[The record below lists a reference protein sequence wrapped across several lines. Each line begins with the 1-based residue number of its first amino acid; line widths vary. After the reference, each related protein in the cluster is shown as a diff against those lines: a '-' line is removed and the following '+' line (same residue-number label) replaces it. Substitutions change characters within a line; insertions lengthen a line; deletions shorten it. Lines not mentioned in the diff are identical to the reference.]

1 MGEINYP
8 AIMKQAIQ
16 GVISAALDHAAQHG
30 LPGNNHFVINFD
42 TTHPSVNIPA
52 WLREKYPDKMT
63 IIIQHWFEN
72 LNVDSD
78 GFHVTLNFGDSPQD
92 LYVAFDSI
100 NSFLDPSVNFGLHF
114 AETQME
120 AQEGDEAASPSP
132 PTEVISNDS
141 SNKVVSLDSFRRDSK
156 GKSNQ

>member
-1 MGEINYP
+1 MDEINYP
-8 AIMKQAIQ
+8 EIMKQAIQ

-30 LPGNNHFVINFD
+30 LPGKNHFVINFD
-42 TTHPSVNIPA
+42 TTHRKVNIPV

-72 LNVDSD
+72 LKVDSD
-78 GFHVTLNFGDSPQD
+78 GFRVTLNFGDKPQD

-100 NSFLDPSVNFGLHF
+100 NSFLDPSVNFCLHF
-114 AETQME
+114 AETQIE
-120 AQEGDEAASPSP
+120 DQEGAEAATSRP
-132 PTEVISNDS
+132 PEAISNNS
-141 SNKVVSLDSFRRDSK
+141 SSKVVSLDSFRKDSK

>member
-1 MGEINYP
+1 MDEINYP

-30 LPGNNHFVINFD
+30 LPGDNHFVINFD
-42 TTHPSVNIPA
+42 TTHPEVDIPA

-72 LNVDSD
+72 LSVNSD
-78 GFHVTLNFGDSPQD
+78 GFHVTLNFGDAPQD
-92 LYVAFDSI
+92 LYVAFESI

-120 AQEGDEAASPSP
+120 AQDGEESVKSQPR
-132 PTEVISNDS
+132 EVISDNG
-141 SNKVVSLDSFRRDSK
+141 SNKVVSLDSFRKTSK

>member
-1 MGEINYP
+1 MDEINYP

-30 LPGNNHFVINFD
+30 LPGKNHFVINFD
-42 TTHPSVNIPA
+42 TTHPNVNIPV

-72 LNVDSD
+72 LKVDSD
-78 GFHVTLNFGDSPQD
+78 GFRVTLNFGDKPQN

-114 AETQME
+114 AETQIE
-120 AQEGDEAASPSP
+120 DQEGDEAATSRP
-132 PTEVISNDS
+132 PEVISNNS
-141 SNKVVSLDSFRRDSK
+141 SSKVVSLDSFRKDSK

>member
-1 MGEINYP
+1 MDEINYP

-30 LPGNNHFVINFD
+30 LPGKNHFVINFD
-42 TTHPSVNIPA
+42 TTHPKVNIPV

-63 IIIQHWFEN
+63 IITQHWFEN
-72 LNVDSD
+72 LKVDSD
-78 GFHVTLNFGDSPQD
+78 GFRVTLNFGDKPQD

-120 AQEGDEAASPSP
+120 DQESDEAATSWP
-132 PTEVISNDS
+132 PEAISNNS
-141 SNKVVSLDSFRRDSK
+141 SSKVVSLDSFRKDSK

>member
-1 MGEINYP
+1 MDEINYP

-30 LPGNNHFVINFD
+30 LPGKNHFVINFD
-42 TTHPSVNIPA
+42 TTHPNVNIPV

-72 LNVDSD
+72 LKVDSD
-78 GFHVTLNFGDSPQD
+78 GFHVTLNFGDKPQN

-114 AETQME
+114 AETQIE
-120 AQEGDEAASPSP
+120 DQEGDEAATSRP
-132 PTEVISNDS
+132 PEVISNNS
-141 SNKVVSLDSFRRDSK
+141 SSKVVSLDSFRKDSK

>member
-1 MGEINYP
+1 MDEINYP

-16 GVISAALDHAAQHG
+16 GVISAALDHAARHG

-42 TTHPSVNIPA
+42 TTHPEVDIPV
-52 WLREKYPDKMT
+52 WLRQKYPDKMT

-72 LNVDSD
+72 LKVNSE
-78 GFHVTLNFGDSPQD
+78 GFHVTLNFGDAPQD
-92 LYVAFDSI
+92 LYIAFDSI

-114 AETQME
+114 AETQMNTQESEE
-120 AQEGDEAASPSP
+120 AVKSSP
-132 PTEVISNDS
+132 PSEAISNNS
-141 SNKVVSLDSFRRDSK
+141 SNKVVSLDSFRKDSK

>member
-1 MGEINYP
+1 MDEINYP

-30 LPGNNHFVINFD
+30 LPGKNHFVINFD
-42 TTHPSVNIPA
+42 TTHPNVNIPV

-72 LNVDSD
+72 LKVDSD
-78 GFHVTLNFGDSPQD
+78 GFRVTLNFGDKPQN

-114 AETQME
+114 AETQIE
-120 AQEGDEAASPSP
+120 DQEGDEAATSRP
-132 PTEVISNDS
+132 PEAISNNS
-141 SNKVVSLDSFRRDSK
+141 SSKVVSLDSFRKDSK

>member
-1 MGEINYP
+1 MDEINYP
-8 AIMKQAIQ
+8 EIMKQAIQ

-30 LPGNNHFVINFD
+30 LPGKNHFVINFD
-42 TTHPSVNIPA
+42 TTHPNVNIPV

-72 LNVDSD
+72 LKVDSD
-78 GFHVTLNFGDSPQD
+78 GFRVTLNFGDKPQN

-114 AETQME
+114 AETQIE
-120 AQEGDEAASPSP
+120 GQEGDEAATSRP
-132 PTEVISNDS
+132 PEVVSNNS
-141 SNKVVSLDSFRRDSK
+141 SSKVVSLDSFRKDSK